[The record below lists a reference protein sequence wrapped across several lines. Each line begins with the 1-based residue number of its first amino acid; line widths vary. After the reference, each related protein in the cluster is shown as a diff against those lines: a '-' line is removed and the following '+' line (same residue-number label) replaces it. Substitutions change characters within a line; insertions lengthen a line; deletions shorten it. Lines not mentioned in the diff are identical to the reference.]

1 MKKIDHSP
9 YETVFN
15 KKPQIN
21 NIRMFGSR
29 GRALLSTKKDKFFR
43 TTPIVYLGRDQ
54 TSLAH
59 LCFNP
64 KSKKVQRFRTITLD
78 EIGTITSVY
87 RHIIDTTFESLKRPI
102 NLKHPPKTLEG
113 NSTILY
119 LKKML
124 LHSIFEKSEDN
135 DQSGKADLPNS
146 NSSPSFTPD
155 SSSSISDSKN
165 RIGDFNIT
173 PNNIIH
179 EKPNRKQRVLN
190 LEANSTIS
198 DSTIPPRTYHSI
210 KSRSDAK
217 LCYDAYQKEIDSIK
231 RIGSFDIV
239 LRPPTNIEVIPLN
252 DVFKCKTNT

>member
-78 EIGTITSVY
+78 EIGTITSADKLEASAY
-87 RHIIDTTFESLKRPI
+87 NIRRKLNDTLFEKGASTLDIIDYSKE
-102 NLKHPPKTLEG
+102 
-113 NSTILY
+113 
-119 LKKML
+119 
-124 LHSIFEKSEDN
+124 SEDN
-135 DQSGKADLPNS
+135 DQSGKANDPNS
-146 NSSPSFTPD
+146 NLPSSFSFV

-165 RIGDFNIT
+165 RIGDFNIM

-179 EKPNRKQRVLN
+179 EKRKRKQRVLN
-190 LEANSTIS
+190 LEANSTIT
-198 DSTIPPRTYHSI
+198 DSTIPPRSYHSI

-217 LCYDAYQKEIDSIK
+217 LCYDAYQKEIDSIE

-239 LRPPTNIEVIPLN
+239 LRPPTNIEIIPLPE
-252 DVFKCKTNT
+252 VLKCTTNM